1 MNSAS
6 ALAKPGGQMQ
16 AHEAIRGHH
25 RDLVATLDG
34 YVAALA
40 ASRADL
46 DPAALVTFLKEDLLP
61 HAHGEERHLYPAVE
75 RLLREHGRATATM
88 SVDHEFIEG
97 YIAEIEKAVQAMAN
111 GEGTDG
117 TRARERLERLV
128 LQLQAV
134 LEVHLEKEE
143 RIYLPLLEQFVSDDE
158 MDKIVDRMHSTYG

>member
-1 MNSAS
+1 
-6 ALAKPGGQMQ
+6 MQ

-34 YVAALA
+34 YVVALA

-61 HAHGEERHLYPAVE
+61 HAQGEERHLYPAVE

-117 TRARERLERLV
+117 TRARKRLERLV

-158 MDKIVDRMHSTYG
+158 MDKIVDRMHSAYG